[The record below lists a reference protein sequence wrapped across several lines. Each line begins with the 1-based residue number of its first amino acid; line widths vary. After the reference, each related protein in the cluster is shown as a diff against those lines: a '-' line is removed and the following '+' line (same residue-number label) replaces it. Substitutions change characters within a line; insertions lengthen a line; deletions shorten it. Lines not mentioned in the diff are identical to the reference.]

1 MEADD
6 KRRLELNENKTISSD
21 RCNGTISVY
30 LILTFTVLL
39 SLILVII
46 EGARENA
53 IKMKVDLAADLSL

>member
-46 EGARENA
+46 E
-53 IKMKVDLAADLSL
+53 